1 MPKWWP
7 HTGKSNQSAL
17 DHQVEEQAYQAT
29 VTELRQQFA
38 DQRQA
43 GIPRQAILK
52 QIQTIA
58 QALEQAEATAQT
70 KGRLRAY
77 DQAFVELR
85 HDLMRVL
92 QTGRAMEIAG
102 RVDEAISYYETAVT
116 EQMSTRF
123 PYEHLRIIYRQRQ
136 QYADA
141 RRVCQ
146 AALQNPFLP
155 PEEKAHFQTW
165 ADKLAGAS

>member
-7 HTGKSNQSAL
+7 QKGKSNQADL
-17 DHQVEEQAYQAT
+17 AHQAEEQAYQAT

-43 GIPRQAILK
+43 GISRQAILK
-52 QIQTIA
+52 QIQSIS
-58 QALEQAEATAQT
+58 QALEQAEMTPPH

-77 DQAFVELR
+77 DQAFAELR
-85 HDLMRVL
+85 SDLMRIL

-141 RRVCQ
+141 RRICQ

-155 PEEKAHFQTW
+155 PEDKAHFQTW
-165 ADKLAGAS
+165 ADKLAAAS